1 MSTLISGFSSSAGTA
16 AAQSATGAVFGPV
29 TATQSGF
36 GSIFGGSSILNTVSG
51 VFDFASDLPLGNIFN
66 TGVQAYS
73 QMEAARLQAQQSMF
87 QSQQAALNATIA
99 NRNAELALQ
108 SAALKAADTREET
121 RERIARIRNI
131 QAKSGAV
138 TTAGSP
144 LLVQLT
150 QAAEGE
156 QEAQRQLYEG
166 DIEAYNYRAQAAS
179 RSLEA
184 SQYSQKAESQKE
196 AGLLSATTT
205 IGGSLLL

>member
-1 MSTLISGFSSSAGTA
+1 MSSMISSFAGSTGTA
-16 AAQSATGAVFGPV
+16 AAQSAMGTFGPV

-51 VFDFASDLPLGNIFN
+51 VFDSVSAMPLGNIFN

-73 QMEAARLQAQQSMF
+73 QMEASRLQAEQSMF
-87 QSQQAALNATIA
+87 QSQQAALNAQIA
-99 NRNAELALQ
+99 NRNVELSLQ

-121 RERIARIRNI
+121 RERISRIRNI
-131 QAKSGAV
+131 QAKSGAI

-166 DIEAYNYRAQAAS
+166 DIEAYNYRAQAMS
-179 RSLEA
+179 RNLE
-184 SQYSQKAESQKE
+184 SQQYSQKAKSQQD
-196 AGLLSATTT
+196 AGLLSAAST
-205 IGGSLLL
+205 IGGELLR